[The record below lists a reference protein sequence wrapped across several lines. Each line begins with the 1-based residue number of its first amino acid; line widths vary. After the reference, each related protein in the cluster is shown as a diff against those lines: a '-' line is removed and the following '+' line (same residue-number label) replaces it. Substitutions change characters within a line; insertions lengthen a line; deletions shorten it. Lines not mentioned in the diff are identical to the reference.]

1 MSEVMRDFCCRAAV
15 GTVQP
20 TTPAP
25 APSSR
30 GACLDLVVRT
40 SDNGSREVSSALQG
54 LLVVLSLNQ
63 LEAHEGRGLEYQV
76 PPPGTP
82 YPTVQFSCSVVS
94 YSLRPHGLQ
103 HASLSIT
110 NSWSLLKLMPIEW
123 VTLSNRLILHHPL
136 LLLPSIFAAL
146 GAFPISQFFT
156 PGGQSTGVSA
166 SASVLPMNIQD

>member
-1 MSEVMRDFCCRAAV
+1 MRDFCCRAAV

-76 PPPGTP
+76 LPPGTP

-103 HASLSIT
+103 PT
-110 NSWSLLKLMPIEW
+110 G
-123 VTLSNRLILHHPL
+123 HPR
-136 LLLPSIFAAL
+136 PWDS
-146 GAFPISQFFT
+146 
-156 PGGQSTGVSA
+156 PGKNTGVGCHFILQCMKVKSQ
-166 SASVLPMNIQD
+166 S